1 MILKINTY
9 TVHVHLSIL
18 LATLSKSYQDLP
30 DYRIKVILNF
40 RKFHTRTKT
49 LTCAICGSEWRDFV
63 DSVCLNVCVSE
74 ERLCCGVPAIH
85 YRGLRTAD
93 HVTTVTGKHQQGQW
107 MELQDTDVYCSMSL
121 NPLVL
126 RELQICSKFIH
137 NRTGNN
143 TKYMYQDIFVIFIF
157 NHFFLTDI
165 GSYLTIPSKGRII
178 YMLSLFGLY
187 V

>member
-1 MILKINTY
+1 M
-9 TVHVHLSIL
+9 
-18 LATLSKSYQDLP
+18 
-30 DYRIKVILNF
+30 
-40 RKFHTRTKT
+40 
-49 LTCAICGSEWRDFV
+49 
-63 DSVCLNVCVSE
+63 SE

-93 HVTTVTGKHQQGQW
+93 HVATVTGKHQQGQR

-165 GSYLTIPSKGRII
+165 GSYLTIPSKGRINTC
-178 YMLSLFGLY
+178 YLY
-187 V
+187 LGSMFKSKPANFTTYDVITEDILITGRSYICICGFPILVQSPV